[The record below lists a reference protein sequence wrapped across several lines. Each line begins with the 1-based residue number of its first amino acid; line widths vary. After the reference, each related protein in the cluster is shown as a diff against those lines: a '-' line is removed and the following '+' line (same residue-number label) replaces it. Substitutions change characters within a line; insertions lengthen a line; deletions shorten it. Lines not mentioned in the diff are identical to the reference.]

1 MVTTISKKVQMAK
14 RIKIDKRGKSNLIK
28 HSIRK
33 NKDIEEVSLRC
44 LERPELLSFLKL
56 AGLLFEFLIDP

>member
-33 NKDIEEVSLRC
+33 NKDTEEVSLD
-44 LERPELLSFLKL
+44 
-56 AGLLFEFLIDP
+56 A